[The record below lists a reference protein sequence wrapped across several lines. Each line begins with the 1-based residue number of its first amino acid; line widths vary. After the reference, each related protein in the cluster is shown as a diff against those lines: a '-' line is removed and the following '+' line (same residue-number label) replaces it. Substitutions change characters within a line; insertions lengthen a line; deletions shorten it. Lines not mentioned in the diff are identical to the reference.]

1 MAKLTCLLQDLSYC
15 WAGKQDN
22 CRFVSSLLSSALGAP
37 LIKLIRAARV
47 RRGRLHSAA
56 TIPARTG

>member
-22 CRFVSSLLSSALGAP
+22 SSFVSLLSSALGAP

-47 RRGRLHSAA
+47 RKGRLHSAA